1 MRPGH
6 LDSQEISQPGL
17 SQPSWSHQPAHP
29 QGAQGWVCSCGKT
42 ATPGPAPAPPHP
54 STLPTHAPSKSRPS
68 RSRPVRALPHDSLD
82 AGIAR
87 RAEALAG
94 AGVAAGTVSALARQ
108 LASLAVGA
116 RRAELLAAPS
126 TEAGGAHAGACD
138 GVTQGAVLALARVA
152 AVGPPVVAVAACKR
166 RGSQLS
172 LGQGPGTDAH
182 AAFPSLQCSSLYRL
196 QQGVPGWKLWRLI
209 TSISSSTKPR
219 K

>member
-1 MRPGH
+1 M
-6 LDSQEISQPGL
+6 
-17 SQPSWSHQPAHP
+17 
-29 QGAQGWVCSCGKT
+29 CSCGKA
-42 ATPGPAPAPPHP
+42 ATPGPAPAPPP
-54 STLPTHAPSKSRPS
+54 PPALPTHAPSKSRPS
-68 RSRPVRALPHDSLD
+68 RSRRVRALPHDSLD
-82 AGIAR
+82 ASIAR

-138 GVTQGAVLALARVA
+138 GVTQGAVLALAPVA

-166 RGSQLS
+166 RGSQGSAAPQAL
-172 LGQGPGTDAH
+172 LGAGARNRCPCGLPIFAVLLPVQ
-182 AAFPSLQCSSLYRL
+182 AAAR
-196 QQGVPGWKLWRLI
+196 GGWKLWRLI
-209 TSISSSTKPR
+209 TSISSSAKPR